1 MSLITTEK
9 HRNVQQICSKH
20 IGLPELT
27 PTTKRPTPLYEE
39 ALGISASDSIRRAKL
54 TMKIIC
60 TMTEGA
66 CNSQLCISH
75 GSHRQSEA
83 MASVS
88 FAEGFLPSMRG
99 ATRRTALLH
108 RFPRGMATG
117 RWLRRGLWC
126 CAAAATMDEGSH
138 RARRHAAPV
147 PKGHSRRSVAAA
159 RAVMRRGFSFF
170 FFFFC
175 FVTASNTIT
184 LDNRALPLADW
195 PVTHRPWAATDSM
208 RTFIFA
214 GMLHLNSFWRRCSYP
229 VSTATERLS

>member
-126 CAAAATMDEGSH
+126 CAAAAARDPPRAQLCCTGSQGAWPLVDGCGEGCG
-138 RARRHAAPV
+138 AAPQL
-147 PKGHSRRSVAAA
+147 RQWT
-159 RAVMRRGFSFF
+159 RGP
-170 FFFFC
+170 
-175 FVTASNTIT
+175 TG
-184 LDNRALPLADW
+184 R
-195 PVTHRPWAATDSM
+195 
-208 RTFIFA
+208 A
-214 GMLHLNSFWRRCSYP
+214 GMLHRFPRGIAAGQWLRRG
-229 VSTATERLS
+229 L